1 MYLKDSL
8 NQNIPE
14 VLKELNPGADE
25 ALMLLIGEEDQGI
38 DLPKLISD
46 LNDAGAVFFGGLFPT
61 VIYGKEMSKS
71 GAVVAKLP
79 LNGKPLVIGGL
90 DRETIDLAAVDYY
103 KQCSPRQCTAVV
115 FVDGLAENINGFLS
129 GLYNKMADAVSYIG
143 GGAGSLSFEQ
153 KPCLFTNE
161 GLFQDAA
168 VITMLNVGSK
178 LGVYHGWNN
187 LAGPLVATKTV
198 RNTIYELNW
207 HNAFDAY
214 RKIVEADCGDS
225 LHRENFFDIAKGYPF
240 GMIKDYAER
249 IVRDP
254 IAVGPQGELIC
265 VGAVPE
271 NSVVDILKGDAA
283 SLIKAAGQAALESNC
298 VPGNQIVGQLIFDCI
313 SRALYLGDA
322 FHEEL
327 VVINGSLKKEGFA
340 GCPFGALTLGEISS
354 YGEGY
359 LELFNKTVVTGV
371 LYREH
376 V

>member
-1 MYLKDSL
+1 MYIKDNL

-25 ALMLLIGEEDQGI
+25 TVMLLIGEEDQSV

-46 LNDAGAVFFGGLFPT
+46 LNEAGIDFFGGLFPA
-61 VIYGKEMSKS
+61 VIFGREMSKS
-71 GAVVAKLP
+71 GAVAAKLP
-79 LNGKPLVIGGL
+79 LVGKPLVIRDL
-90 DRETIDLAAVDYY
+90 DRATIDLSAVDYFIHR
-103 KQCSPRQCTAVV
+103 SPVQCTAVV

-143 GGAGSLSFEQ
+143 GGAGSLSLKQ
-153 KPCLFTNE
+153 KPCLFTND
-161 GLFQDAA
+161 GLFQNAA
-168 VITMLNVGSK
+168 VITMLKVGSK

-207 HNAFDAY
+207 RNAFDVY
-214 RKIVEADCGDS
+214 RKIVEADCGSS
-225 LHRENFFDIAKGYPF
+225 LKRENFFDIAKGYPF

-271 NSVVDILKGDAA
+271 NSVVDILKGEPA

-298 VPGNQIVGQLIFDCI
+298 VKGEQVEGQLIFDCI
-313 SRALYLGDA
+313 SRVLYLGDS

-327 VVINGSLKKEGFA
+327 AVINDGLKNEGFT
-340 GCPFGALTLGEISS
+340 GNPVGALTLGEISS

-359 LELFNKTVVTGV
+359 LEFFNKTVVTGV

>member
-1 MYLKDSL
+1 MYIKNNL

-14 VLKELNPGADE
+14 VIKELDPGADE
-25 ALMLLIGEEDQGI
+25 TVMLLIGEEDQSV

-46 LNDAGAVFFGGLFPT
+46 LNEAGIDFFGGLFPA
-61 VIYGKEMSKS
+61 VIFGGEMSKR

-79 LNGKPLVIGGL
+79 LYAKPLVINDL
-90 DRETIDLAAVDYY
+90 DRESVDLAAVDYFIR
-103 KQCSPRQCTAVV
+103 CNPVQCTAVV

-129 GLYNKMADAVSYIG
+129 GLYNKLADSVSYIG
-143 GGAGSLSFEQ
+143 GGAGSLNFEQ
-153 KPCLFTNE
+153 KPCLFTND
-161 GLFQDAA
+161 GLVQNAA
-168 VITMLNVGSK
+168 VITMLGVGSK
-178 LGVYHGWNN
+178 LGVYHGWKK

-198 RNTIYELNW
+198 HNTIYELNW
-207 HNAFDAY
+207 QNAFDVY
-214 RKIVEADCGDS
+214 KKIVEADCGA
-225 LHRENFFDIAKGYPF
+225 LLGRENFFDIAKGYPF

-254 IAVGPQGELIC
+254 IAVGLQGELIC

-271 NSVVDILKGDAA
+271 NSVIDILKGEPA

-298 VPGNQIVGQLIFDCI
+298 AQGDQVVGQLIFDCI
-313 SRALYLGDA
+313 SRVLYLGDS

-327 VVINGSLKKEGFA
+327 AVINDGLKNEGFT
-340 GCPFGALTLGEISS
+340 GSPIGALTLGEISS

-359 LELFNKTVVTGV
+359 LEFFNKTVVTGV